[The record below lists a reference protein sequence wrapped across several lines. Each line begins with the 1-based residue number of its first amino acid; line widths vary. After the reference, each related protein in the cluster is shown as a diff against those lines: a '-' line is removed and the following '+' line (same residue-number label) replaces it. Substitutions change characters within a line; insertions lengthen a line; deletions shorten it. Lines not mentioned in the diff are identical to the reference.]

1 MFKGHLWEA
10 AAQQHQ
16 LACLATGFLTPAWL
30 LTLISDV
37 LLLSRHSVVT
47 EQHKAFDLADCGSQ
61 ISVPATSF
69 WRSIADCQSYQSV
82 SNNSLSVILYSQ
94 RGMLADELRVA
105 QVSNTSVKNESL
117 LLLMHSVSA

>member
-16 LACLATGFLTPAWL
+16 LACLATGFLTRAWL

-47 EQHKAFDLADCGSQ
+47 EQHKASDLADCGSQ
-61 ISVPATSF
+61 ISVPRQF
-69 WRSIADCQSYQSV
+69 WRSIAVCQSYQSV
-82 SNNSLSVILYSQ
+82 SNNSLSVSMYSQ
-94 RGMLADELRVA
+94 RGMLADELRGA